1 MSAKYRR
8 LADALIADIRAG
20 KYPPG
25 SQLPSVRQMRADGI
39 GLSTV
44 QRALQALAE
53 EGWTV
58 PAPGSGTYV
67 ADHLPAWPRPAAR
80 SVEERLADL
89 EARMD
94 AHERSHGEV
103 R

>member
-8 LADALIADIRAG
+8 LADRLIAEIRAG

-67 ADHLPAWPRPAAR
+67 ADPLPEPRPAPR
-80 SVEERLADL
+80 SVEDRLADL
-89 EARMD
+89 EAWR
-94 AHERSHGEV
+94 AEHERRHGG
-103 R
+103 